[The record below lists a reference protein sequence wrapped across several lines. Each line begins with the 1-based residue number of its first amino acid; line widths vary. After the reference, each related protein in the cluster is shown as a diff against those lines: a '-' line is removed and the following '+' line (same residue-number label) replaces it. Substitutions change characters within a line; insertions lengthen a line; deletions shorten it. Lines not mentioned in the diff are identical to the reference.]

1 MSIETIQQNP
11 EMKAYFD
18 SLPPAVQETIV
29 QSGIQ
34 VTDLA
39 GLKQCAQTF
48 STKQ

>member
-18 SLPPAVQETIV
+18 SLPAAVQETIV

-34 VTDLA
+34 VADLA

-48 STKQ
+48 GAEK